1 MFHETSV
8 GPRWMAY
15 LGAAVLVF
23 LAAIT
28 AVTIPAIVAKPDA
41 PNPWIVWLLPVAFL
55 LILVAGVLFLLR
67 RITLTVSDTHIT
79 ARLVPFRVMH
89 IPLAEVRQV
98 ETTTVT
104 IGDAGGLGWRLA
116 GSARFLL
123 WSPGSAVCVTLAD
136 GRTRVLL
143 TDHAPELT
151 RVITTS
157 APTSS

>member
-8 GPRWMAY
+8 GPRWMVY

-28 AVTIPAIVAKPDA
+28 AIVVPAIVAKPDA
-41 PNPWIVWLLPVAFL
+41 PDPWIIWLLPVAFL
-55 LILVAGVLFLLR
+55 VILVAGVLFLLR

-123 WSPGSAVCVTLAD
+123 WSPGPAVCVTLTD
-136 GRTRVLL
+136 GRTRVLR

-157 APTSS
+157 ALTSS